1 MPHVIRIEMIDSSR
15 RVIEDVNRRREE
27 KIRTALS
34 SPSKA
39 LSLMRK
45 SGKKREEGDDEQEE
59 VEREREREREREKRE
74 RKNERNR
81 KKNSKRELNKNIKE
95 TETPCHC
102 PSSFFC
108 SEVSFDYFLALLLHF
123 YFAFTPS

>member
-59 VEREREREREREKRE
+59 VEREREREREKRE

-81 KKNSKRELNKNIKE
+81 KKKFKKRIKQE
-95 TETPCHC
+95 YQGNRDSMPL
-102 PSSFFC
+102 SLFF
-108 SEVSFDYFLALLLHF
+108 LLL
-123 YFAFTPS
+123 

>member
-45 SGKKREEGDDEQEE
+45 RGKKREEGDDEQEE
-59 VEREREREREREKRE
+59 VEREREREREKRE

-81 KKNSKRELNKNIKE
+81 KKKFKKRIKQE
-95 TETPCHC
+95 YQGNRDSMPL
-102 PSSFFC
+102 SLFF
-108 SEVSFDYFLALLLHF
+108 LLL
-123 YFAFTPS
+123 